1 MFVQKRGALNRD
13 YPKRTILF
21 QSLSFFRG
29 HLNFWG
35 GAFCSST
42 LNYLFFF
49 IPWKAWFFQLKKI
62 PSKKHDL
69 GSMITYFNDGEK
81 IRNKNM
87 SQPPK
92 RLKLKTSE
100 VPMFKN
106 FKWIVG
112 MEPTCDLIIC
122 QKCLETNLQ
131 KPNSL
136 AFLPLI
142 KSVQNIRNSRFSKV
156 M

>member
-1 MFVQKRGALNRD
+1 MNRD

-21 QSLSFFRG
+21 QSLSFLRG
-29 HLNFWG
+29 HLNFRG

-42 LNYLFFF
+42 LKPVFFSYLGRLDFFNS
-49 IPWKAWFFQLKKI
+49 KKI
-62 PSKKHDL
+62 PIKKHHL
-69 GSMITYFNDGEK
+69 GSKTTYFNDWK
-81 IRNKNM
+81 KNSNKNM

>member
-1 MFVQKRGALNRD
+1 MWHPRLSSLQRPVGWTGTIPKGQYSSNHYHFSGATL
-13 YPKRTILF
+13 I
-21 QSLSFFRG
+21 S
-29 HLNFWG
+29 G

-42 LNYLFFF
+42 LKPVFFSYLGRLLFFNS
-49 IPWKAWFFQLKKI
+49 KKS
-62 PSKKHDL
+62 PSKKHHL
-69 GSMITYFNDGEK
+69 GSMTTHFNDGK
-81 IRNKNM
+81 KNSNKNT

-122 QKCLETNLQ
+122 QKWRETKLQ
-131 KPNSL
+131 KPKTL
-136 AFLPLI
+136 AARTNT
-142 KSVQNIRNSRFSKV
+142 SD
-156 M
+156 